1 MENSILKKIGS
12 VDVKITPDLC
22 SYALILLIYTISLYS
37 YTFFYINIKNLSF
50 SLFWTKNIV

>member
-37 YTFFYINIKNLSF
+37 YTFFYINKNLSF